1 VSILELEELAGIPDV
16 LPWCPVKLAEMTGFT
31 PVAPVPVDDTRVD
44 LTPRQWQ
51 YRVCGI
57 EQGIRGA

>member
-1 VSILELEELAGIPDV
+1 VSVLELEELVEIPDV
-16 LPWCPVKLAEMTGFT
+16 LPYCPVKLAEMTGFS
-31 PVAPVPVDDTRVD
+31 PVTPVPVDDTQVD

-57 EQGIRGA
+57 